1 MNKRTGTI
9 FQTLPTLNAVLLS
22 VSFAV
27 IVIAAAPRAGFA
39 ELQDLPKADG
49 SGDAP
54 DMLVDLFTRLP
65 GAKQAAN
72 LKLSSLR
79 GKVTL
84 VDIFWSRCPHCE
96 EHAPHIVEFYNQYR
110 QRGFT
115 VLGLATDRKDN
126 NEDVASL
133 KAFVERTKINYTVGF
148 LTGEIRMNYADPKE
162 AGVPQMILF
171 GADGKM
177 ILREVGWTPAQ
188 GEKIKNAIE
197 AQLAKSAARAGKK

>member
-1 MNKRTGTI
+1 MNKRIKTI
-9 FQTLPTLNAVLLS
+9 FNSVLLS
-22 VSFAV
+22 VSFAL
-27 IVIAAAPRAGFA
+27 IVVAAAPSAGFA

-54 DMLVDLFTRLP
+54 DMLVDLFSRTP
-65 GAKQAAN
+65 AAKTP
-72 LKLSSLR
+72 KFIKMSSLR

-96 EHAPHIVEFYNQYR
+96 EHAPHIVEFYNQYK

-126 NEDVASL
+126 PDDLNSL
-133 KAFVERTKINYTVGF
+133 KSFLDRTKINYPVGF
-148 LTGEIRMNYADPKE
+148 LTSEIRMNYADPKE
-162 AGVPQMILF
+162 AGVPQMVLF

-177 ILREVGWTPAQ
+177 ILREIGWSPAQ
-188 GEKIKNAIE
+188 GEKVKKAIE
-197 AQLAKSAARAGKK
+197 AHLAKTATRAGKK

>member
-1 MNKRTGTI
+1 MNKRIKTI
-9 FQTLPTLNAVLLS
+9 FNAVLLS
-22 VSFAV
+22 VSFAL
-27 IVIAAAPRAGFA
+27 IVVAAAPRAGFA

-54 DMLVDLFTRLP
+54 DMLVDLFSRTP
-65 GAKQAAN
+65 AAKAP
-72 LKLSSLR
+72 KFIKMSSLR

-96 EHAPHIVEFYNQYR
+96 EHAPHIVEFYNQYK

-126 NEDVASL
+126 PDDVNSL
-133 KAFVERTKINYTVGF
+133 KSFLDRTKINYPVGF

-162 AGVPQMILF
+162 AGVPQMVLF

-177 ILREVGWTPAQ
+177 ILREIGWSPVQ
-188 GEKIKNAIE
+188 GEKVKKAIE

>member
-1 MNKRTGTI
+1 MKTRLRT
-9 FQTLPTLNAVLLS
+9 LLNAVLLS
-22 VSFAV
+22 FSFAL
-27 IVIAAAPRAGFA
+27 IVVAAAPRAGVA

-54 DMLVDLFTRLP
+54 DMLVDLFSRAP
-65 GAKQAAN
+65 AAKAPKFM
-72 LKLSSLR
+72 KLSSLR

-96 EHAPHIVEFYNQYR
+96 EHAPHIVELYNQYH
-110 QRGFT
+110 QRGFS
-115 VLGLATDRKDN
+115 VLGLTIDRKDN
-126 NEDVASL
+126 KDDLESL
-133 KAFVERTKINYTVGF
+133 KSFLERAKITYTVGF
-148 LTGEIRMNYADPKE
+148 LSGEIRMNYADPND

-188 GEKIKNAIE
+188 GEKIKKAIE
-197 AQLAKSAARAGKK
+197 AQLAKSATRGGRK

>member
-1 MNKRTGTI
+1 MKKRIGI
-9 FQTLPTLNAVLLS
+9 LFNAFVLS
-22 VSFAV
+22 VSFAL

-54 DMLVDLFTRLP
+54 DMLVDLFSSTP
-65 GAKQAAN
+65 AAKTP
-72 LKLSSLR
+72 KTMRLSSLR

-96 EHAPHIVEFYNQYR
+96 EHAPHIVELNNQFR
-110 QRGFT
+110 QRGLT
-115 VLGLATDRKDN
+115 VLGLATDRKDSQDDLN
-126 NEDVASL
+126 SL
-133 KAFVERTKINYTVGF
+133 KGFLERTKINYQIGF

-162 AGVPQMILF
+162 AGVPQIILF

-177 ILREVGWTPAQ
+177 VLREVGWTPAQ
-188 GEKIKNAIE
+188 HEKIKTAIE
-197 AQLAKSAARAGKK
+197 AQLAKPAARAGKK

>member
-1 MNKRTGTI
+1 MNKRIKTI
-9 FQTLPTLNAVLLS
+9 FNSVLLS
-22 VSFAV
+22 VSFAL
-27 IVIAAAPRAGFA
+27 IVVAAAPSAGFA

-54 DMLVDLFTRLP
+54 DMLVDLFSRTP
-65 GAKQAAN
+65 AAKTP
-72 LKLSSLR
+72 KFIKMSSLR

-96 EHAPHIVEFYNQYR
+96 EHAPHIVEFYNQYK

-126 NEDVASL
+126 PDDVNSL
-133 KAFVERTKINYTVGF
+133 KSFLDRTKINYPVGF
-148 LTGEIRMNYADPKE
+148 LTSEIRMNYADPKE
-162 AGVPQMILF
+162 AGVPQMVLF

-177 ILREVGWTPAQ
+177 ILREIGWSPAQ
-188 GEKIKNAIE
+188 GEKVKKAIE
-197 AQLAKSAARAGKK
+197 AHLAKTATRAGKK

>member
-1 MNKRTGTI
+1 MNKRIKTI
-9 FQTLPTLNAVLLS
+9 FNSVLLS
-22 VSFAV
+22 VSFAL
-27 IVIAAAPRAGFA
+27 IVVAAAPSAGFA

-54 DMLVDLFTRLP
+54 DMLVDLFSRTP
-65 GAKQAAN
+65 AAKTP
-72 LKLSSLR
+72 KFIKMSSLR

-96 EHAPHIVEFYNQYR
+96 EHAPHIVEFYNQYK

-126 NEDVASL
+126 PDDVNSL
-133 KAFVERTKINYTVGF
+133 KSFLDRTKINYPVGF
-148 LTGEIRMNYADPKE
+148 LTSEIRMNYADPKE
-162 AGVPQMILF
+162 AGVPQMVLF

-177 ILREVGWTPAQ
+177 ILREIGWSPVQ
-188 GEKIKNAIE
+188 GEKVKKAIE
-197 AQLAKSAARAGKK
+197 AHLAKTATRAGKK

>member
-1 MNKRTGTI
+1 M
-9 FQTLPTLNAVLLS
+9 LS
-22 VSFAV
+22 VSFAL
-27 IVIAAAPRAGFA
+27 IVVAAAPSAGFA

-54 DMLVDLFTRLP
+54 DMLVDLFSRTP
-65 GAKQAAN
+65 AAKTP
-72 LKLSSLR
+72 KFIKMSSLR

-96 EHAPHIVEFYNQYR
+96 EHAPHIVEFYNQYK

-126 NEDVASL
+126 PDDVNSL
-133 KAFVERTKINYTVGF
+133 KSFLDRTKINYPVGF
-148 LTGEIRMNYADPKE
+148 LTSEIRMNYADPKE
-162 AGVPQMILF
+162 AGVPQMVLF

-177 ILREVGWTPAQ
+177 ILREIGWSPAQ
-188 GEKIKNAIE
+188 GEKVKKAIE
-197 AQLAKSAARAGKK
+197 AHLAKTATRAGKK

>member
-1 MNKRTGTI
+1 MNKRIKTI
-9 FQTLPTLNAVLLS
+9 FPIFKAVILS
-22 VSFAV
+22 VSFAL
-27 IVIAAAPRAGFA
+27 IVAAAAPSAGHA

-49 SGDAP
+49 SGDLP
-54 DMLVDLFTRLP
+54 DMLVDLFSRTP
-65 GAKQAAN
+65 VAKSTS

-96 EHAPHIVEFYNQYR
+96 EHAPHIVELYNQYR

-115 VLGLATDRKDN
+115 VLGLTIDRKDN

-133 KAFVERTKINYTVGF
+133 KSFLERTKINYPVGF
-148 LTGEIRMNYADPKE
+148 LTGEIRMNYADPKD
-162 AGVPQMILF
+162 AGVPQMVLF

-177 ILREVGWTPAQ
+177 ILREIGWSPVQ
-188 GEKIKNAIE
+188 GEKVKKAIE
-197 AQLAKSAARAGKK
+197 AHLAKPAARAGKK

>member
-1 MNKRTGTI
+1 LNKRIKTI
-9 FQTLPTLNAVLLS
+9 FNSVLLS
-22 VSFAV
+22 VSFAL
-27 IVIAAAPRAGFA
+27 IVVAAAPSAGFA

-54 DMLVDLFTRLP
+54 DMLVDLFSRTP
-65 GAKQAAN
+65 AAKTP
-72 LKLSSLR
+72 KFIKMSSLR

-96 EHAPHIVEFYNQYR
+96 EHAPHIVEFYNQYK

-126 NEDVASL
+126 PDDLNSL
-133 KAFVERTKINYTVGF
+133 KSFLDRTKINYPVGF
-148 LTGEIRMNYADPKE
+148 LTSEIRMNYADPKE
-162 AGVPQMILF
+162 AGVPQMVLF

-177 ILREVGWTPAQ
+177 ILREIGWSPAQ
-188 GEKIKNAIE
+188 GEKVKKAIE
-197 AQLAKSAARAGKK
+197 AHLAKTATRAGKK

>member
-1 MNKRTGTI
+1 MNKRIKTI
-9 FQTLPTLNAVLLS
+9 FNAVLLS
-22 VSFAV
+22 VSFAL
-27 IVIAAAPRAGFA
+27 IVVAAAPRAGFA

-54 DMLVDLFTRLP
+54 DMLVDLFNRTP
-65 GAKQAAN
+65 AAKAP
-72 LKLSSLR
+72 KFIKMSSLR

-96 EHAPHIVEFYNQYR
+96 EHAPHIVEFYNQYK

-126 NEDVASL
+126 PDDVNSL
-133 KAFVERTKINYTVGF
+133 KSFLDRTKINYPVGF

-162 AGVPQMILF
+162 AGVPQMVLF

-177 ILREVGWTPAQ
+177 ILREIGWSPVQ
-188 GEKIKNAIE
+188 GEKVKKAIE

>member
-1 MNKRTGTI
+1 MNKRIKT
-9 FQTLPTLNAVLLS
+9 TLNAAVLS
-22 VSFAV
+22 VSFAL

-39 ELQDLPKADG
+39 ELQDLPKSDG
-49 SGDAP
+49 SGDLP
-54 DMLVDLFTRLP
+54 DMLVDLFSRTP
-65 GAKQAAN
+65 AAKAAS

-96 EHAPHIVEFYNQYR
+96 EHAPHIMEFYNQYK

-133 KAFVERTKINYTVGF
+133 KGFLDRTKISYPVGF
-148 LTGEIRMNYADPKE
+148 LTGEIRMNYADPKD
-162 AGVPQMILF
+162 AGVPQIILF
-171 GADGKM
+171 SADGKM
-177 ILREVGWTPAQ
+177 LLREVGWTPAQ
-188 GEKIKNAIE
+188 GEKIKKAIE
-197 AQLAKSAARAGKK
+197 AQLAKPAARAGKK